1 MQKIHKQKKLF
12 IGKKKIT
19 EICYLHYSKKSKT
32 YYYNEYVKANV
43 NNIENT
49 WKGIK
54 FIITITNLSSDIPKS
69 LSSNSSTIT
78 KQVEISN
85 VFNNYFAVIP
95 EKAKQSINP
104 LHKHFSDF
112 LKNRHQNSF
121 FLSPSNK
128 SEIQN
133 IISSLDS
140 NESLGP
146 NSRPIK
152 F

>member
-1 MQKIHKQKKLF
+1 M
-12 IGKKKIT
+12 
-19 EICYLHYSKKSKT
+19 
-32 YYYNEYVKANV
+32 

-69 LSSNSSTIT
+69 LSSNSATIT

-140 NESLGP
+140 NKSLGP

-152 F
+152 Y